1 MEILVYS
8 ISKEKIEFYSE
19 INEYIK
25 MSKKYANIKD
35 KVLFNNQIAKAQS
48 SSKDMALKAYDEAYE
63 PLIDGFC
70 IGLDEG
76 GKMFDSFEFSKLF
89 LAKNKVSFF
98 IGGAY
103 GLSTDFK
110 SKMDKIISLSKM
122 TFAHKIAKLVLYE
135 QIFRG
140 LCINANH
147 PYHK

>member
-48 SSKDMALKAYDEAYE
+48 SSKDMALKAYDETYV
-63 PLIDGFC
+63 PLIEGFC
-70 IGLDEG
+70 VGLDEG
-76 GKMFDSFEFSKLF
+76 GKMLDSVEFSKLF